1 MLFIINEFIYFNIDI
16 DCTLNYV
23 LPVDVALNQILR
35 VK

>member
-1 MLFIINEFIYFNIDI
+1 MLFIINEFVYFNIDI

-23 LPVDVALNQILR
+23 LTVGVALNQILR